1 MSGRSDMFIAA
12 ITAIVLLVGV
22 LGGMDDTRESDYR
35 FDVR

>member
-1 MSGRSDMFIAA
+1 MFIAA

-22 LGGMDDTRESDYR
+22 LGTFDDTRESDYR